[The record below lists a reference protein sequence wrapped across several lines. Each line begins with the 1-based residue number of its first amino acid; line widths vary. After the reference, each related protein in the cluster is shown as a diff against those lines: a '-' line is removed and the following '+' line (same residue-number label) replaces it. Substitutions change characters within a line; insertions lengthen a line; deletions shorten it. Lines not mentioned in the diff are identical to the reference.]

1 MNMLTGNF
9 LPSSGDAWLYGLD
22 IKTQQLEVRA
32 KLGYCPQHDALLDL
46 LTVREHLQLF
56 GRIKGVAEKDL
67 SRYVETVIKDMD
79 LTEFANKLAGR
90 LSGGNKRKL
99 SVGIATIGRPPIV
112 FLDEPSTGM
121 DPVARRF
128 MWDVIERISQQDS
141 QCAVVLTTHSMEEC
155 EALCGRVGIMVG
167 GRLRCLGSAQHLKG
181 RYGQGYQLEVKLI
194 AEDSEH
200 IEKLVQ
206 SSGLEMSIT
215 AQTAG
220 QACAALGDASLAA
233 HITAEDPV
241 GHNLY
246 NSFLPSG
253 PGFVSSIQFLS
264 WYKAQERASALIA
277 SITQNWS
284 DACLVER
291 HDRNLRF
298 QLGSTDGVQ
307 LATVF
312 TFVEEHRERL
322 GIDDYAVSQTSLEQI
337 FNGFAR
343 QQEEETSAV
352 RGIMPQNEACGP
364 GSVLATPVPRAA
376 P

>member
-1 MNMLTGNF
+1 
-9 LPSSGDAWLYGLD
+9 
-22 IKTQQLEVRA
+22 
-32 KLGYCPQHDALLDL
+32 
-46 LTVREHLQLF
+46 
-56 GRIKGVAEKDL
+56 
-67 SRYVETVIKDMD
+67 
-79 LTEFANKLAGR
+79 
-90 LSGGNKRKL
+90 
-99 SVGIATIGRPPIV
+99 
-112 FLDEPSTGM
+112 
-121 DPVARRF
+121 
-128 MWDVIERISQQDS
+128 MWDVIQRISQQDS

-264 WYKAQERASALIA
+264 WYKAQVR
-277 SITQNWS
+277 
-284 DACLVER
+284 
-291 HDRNLRF
+291 
-298 QLGSTDGVQ
+298 
-307 LATVF
+307 ATVSF
-312 TFVEEHRERL
+312 
-322 GIDDYAVSQTSLEQI
+322 AVI
-337 FNGFAR
+337 AHVFGFAVPPSS
-343 QQEEETSAV
+343 QL
-352 RGIMPQNEACGP
+352 PH
-364 GSVLATPVPRAA
+364 SVPAFKFVFGLII
-376 P
+376 